1 MKKYFF
7 IVLAAISLAAC
18 SQKDEPK
25 CNEFVQPVRTSSVT
39 LNQLK
44 QFNDSVFKTCNNVA
58 TKGVMRWLFVTS
70 ADIAGALTCGEAG
83 AKVGGVIGSAFP
95 GAGTAAGAVAGGTI
109 GALIGGIGSSYGAY
123 MGSKNFSSGIMP
135 ISIDDVKIAY
145 CDIKSDKNME
155 VSYICDLD
163 LPEECDS
170 LYIVGVY
177 HNLVLENLI
186 SQENEIA
193 PLSNDISEP
202 VEEQV
207 EELSVLESAV
217 LESSQY
223 ISSFNE
229 TVSSL
234 YNNNYSFETI
244 MDGTMV
250 GSILQLY
257 FQAINNITD
266 YNSYTEF
273 LSITNGYISIIS
285 QSSEISDIDKSILY
299 MAFSVAVNS
308 YRFWSSHL

>member
-1 MKKYFF
+1 M
-7 IVLAAISLAAC
+7 II
-18 SQKDEPK
+18 
-25 CNEFVQPVRTSSVT
+25 
-39 LNQLK
+39 LK
-44 QFNDSVFKTCNNVA
+44 
-58 TKGVMRWLFVTS
+58 L
-70 ADIAGALTCGEAG
+70 
-83 AKVGGVIGSAFP
+83 
-95 GAGTAAGAVAGGTI
+95 
-109 GALIGGIGSSYGAY
+109 
-123 MGSKNFSSGIMP
+123 
-135 ISIDDVKIAY
+135 
-145 CDIKSDKNME
+145 
-155 VSYICDLD
+155 
-163 LPEECDS
+163 
-170 LYIVGVY
+170 
-177 HNLVLENLI
+177 
-186 SQENEIA
+186 NEIA

-202 VEEQV
+202 VDEQV

-229 TVSSL
+229 TVSLL
-234 YNNNYSFETI
+234 YNNNYSFETL

>member
-1 MKKYFF
+1 MK
-7 IVLAAISLAAC
+7 L
-18 SQKDEPK
+18 
-25 CNEFVQPVRTSSVT
+25 
-39 LNQLK
+39 
-44 QFNDSVFKTCNNVA
+44 
-58 TKGVMRWLFVTS
+58 
-70 ADIAGALTCGEAG
+70 
-83 AKVGGVIGSAFP
+83 
-95 GAGTAAGAVAGGTI
+95 
-109 GALIGGIGSSYGAY
+109 
-123 MGSKNFSSGIMP
+123 
-135 ISIDDVKIAY
+135 
-145 CDIKSDKNME
+145 
-155 VSYICDLD
+155 
-163 LPEECDS
+163 
-170 LYIVGVY
+170 
-177 HNLVLENLI
+177 
-186 SQENEIA
+186 NEIA

-202 VEEQV
+202 VDEQV

-229 TVSSL
+229 TVSLL
-234 YNNNYSFETI
+234 YNNNYSFETL